1 MRAVAPPDDGHRF
14 FIKMSFR
21 GAKRRGNPFP
31 LCGGGAVRHRRGVGE
46 IGEAPPAADEASR
59 FRGSAP
65 IGGHDSG
72 RESAGTTVGS
82 RRPLRPE
89 WWAVRRGYG
98 CPCCGAQNFRAAL
111 RRPLKILTAATRSS
125 RFFCHRQ
132 RSIRSPHQRAR
143 WFAMTG
149 NFFGS
154 AVRIGRRHTRV
165 PPYRDFWFF
174 L

>member
-1 MRAVAPPDDGHRF
+1 
-14 FIKMSFR
+14 MSFR

-31 LCGGGAVRHRRGVGE
+31 LCGRGAARHRWGVGE

-89 WWAVRRGYG
+89 WWAVRGGYG

-143 WFAMTG
+143 WFAMTR
-149 NFFGS
+149 FGS
-154 AVRIGRRHTRV
+154 AVRIGWATARVAPTRSKKV
-165 PPYRDFWFF
+165 RCKNGGRVRAPRPTET
-174 L
+174 